1 MIQETLKASQKE
13 LNDSIEELR
22 NYSNRLTKE
31 ITTMSQKLRISKE
44 KIQASINENLELKNI
59 AEAIKVLINEQKK
72 ISNPNNNLGAN
83 QDLTDS

>member
-1 MIQETLKASQKE
+1 
-13 LNDSIEELR
+13 
-22 NYSNRLTKE
+22 
-31 ITTMSQKLRISKE
+31 MSQKLRISKE

>member
-1 MIQETLKASQKE
+1 MKASQKE